1 MATRTSRSSAAKK
14 ESAPAPESRGPRSG
28 DLRRMRVSFPEA
40 DTSTNEWI
48 DRQENLSRS
57 LQVLIRESIMR
68 DGYLDVVNRPVGQMP
83 RRGRPPLE
91 MVQAREESEP
101 ESAEESCHDDFRLE
115 GAKPNTIVMSRA
127 TQGKRLSTEAAEPEQ
142 TKGLDPHGPDLVAQ
156 VPDAEE
162 LDLLTG
168 GAPGPYDPL
177 AHAGSADEPE
187 PAAPAPAEPA
197 PQSPSGQ
204 VDIDDIFG
212 HNG

>member
-48 DRQENLSRS
+48 DLQENLSRS

-101 ESAEESCHDDFRLE
+101 EPAEESHQDDFLLE
-115 GAKPNTIVMSRA
+115 GAKPNTIVMSKA
-127 TQGKRLSTEAAEPEQ
+127 TQGKQLSTGAAKPEQ

-156 VPDAEE
+156 VPDAAGV
-162 LDLLTG
+162 DLLTG
-168 GAPGPYDPL
+168 GATGPYDPL
-177 AHAGSADEPE
+177 AYAGSTDE
-187 PAAPAPAEPA
+187 PAAPTPAEPA